1 MPDDF
6 DFSQPRHPTQDAIA
20 RTPFLTALL
29 CIISVVVTAAF
40 FTAGS
45 EKGTL
50 WWQIG
55 HAGYGSVIDVWNG
68 RYTALITNIFIHAN
82 LMHIMF
88 NMIWLWELGKRME
101 AEMEWWAYPLFI
113 FAAAIIS
120 SSAEILI

>member
-1 MPDDF
+1 MAPIPTGEDPIARSSISQEATSTMPDEF
-6 DFSQPRHPTQDAIA
+6 DFSQPRRPIHGTIA
-20 RTPFLTALL
+20 HTPFLTALL

-68 RYTALITNIFIHAN
+68 RYTALITNIFIHAS
-82 LMHIMF
+82 LMHI
-88 NMIWLWELGKRME
+88 IDR
-101 AEMEWWAYPLFI
+101 
-113 FAAAIIS
+113 
-120 SSAEILI
+120 